1 LLWIIINITCFLGT
15 RCSHRNPYKATCLE
29 LQVLMRCLW
38 VSTALCAL
46 LQQEVVTETLRLTA
60 GVQTTGDPSSRVAMW
75 SRRSIGVT
83 TPNTICLW
91 QVQPSAFSG
100 ETVPTQ
106 VTPTYPLNIE
116 EQNKYVIIH
125 TGDVPTKYLLWKRFT
140 LDSTSLFWTFYLAGG
155 ESFIPPTH
163 LPTTTSW
170 GWLHH

>member
-1 LLWIIINITCFLGT
+1 METLHGIITKRVHKQETSLFVFIKVTLLSNSIYKKKKYLLWIIINITCFLGT

-75 SRRSIGVT
+75 PRRSIGVT

-100 ETVPTQ
+100 ERQ
-106 VTPTYPLNIE
+106 YRL
-116 EQNKYVIIH
+116 KLHRH
-125 TGDVPTKYLLWKRFT
+125 TR
-140 LDSTSLFWTFYLAGG
+140 
-155 ESFIPPTH
+155 
-163 LPTTTSW
+163 
-170 GWLHH
+170 